1 MVSITVFVGI
11 EATEAVDMIEVVK
24 SLAFLPPD
32 LKDLVANLDY
42 STVWLVDFLR
52 SSVLTLKAVSR
63 DMT

>member
-32 LKDLVANLDY
+32 FRDLVANLDY